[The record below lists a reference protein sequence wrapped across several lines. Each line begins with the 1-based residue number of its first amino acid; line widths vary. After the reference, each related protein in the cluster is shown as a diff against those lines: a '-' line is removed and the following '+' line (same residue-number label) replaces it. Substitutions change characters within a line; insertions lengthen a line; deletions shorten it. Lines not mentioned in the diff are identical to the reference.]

1 MVTTKTIYKCDIC
14 GAEVDNA
21 SKLTALKI
29 PCRVY
34 GSEGRSTTTS
44 FRDADMCPVCK
55 DKYEAAVF
63 DHFGTLYDTMG
74 SLSFESSLKDM
85 EESSIEDMKDA
96 PLLKDLLIQRKENHA
111 NHIVVSTNKN
121 RDLFDGDVSELP
133 EVLLNARIFVWDK
146 KDGIY
151 ITI

>member
-1 MVTTKTIYKCDIC
+1 MTQW
-14 GAEVDNA
+14 EVYLLNLP
-21 SKLTALKI
+21 SKIWK
-29 PCRVY
+29 
-34 GSEGRSTTTS
+34 S
-44 FRDADMCPVCK
+44 
-55 DKYEAAVF
+55 
-63 DHFGTLYDTMG
+63 
-74 SLSFESSLKDM
+74 
-85 EESSIEDMKDA
+85 
-96 PLLKDLLIQRKENHA
+96 LKDLLIQRKENHA